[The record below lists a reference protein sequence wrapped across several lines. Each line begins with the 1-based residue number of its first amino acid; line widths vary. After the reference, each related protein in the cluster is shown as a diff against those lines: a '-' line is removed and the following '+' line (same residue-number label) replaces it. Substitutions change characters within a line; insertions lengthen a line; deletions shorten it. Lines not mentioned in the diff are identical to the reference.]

1 MRSLTSITTALALGF
16 AGFLSP
22 VSASADPQDAATAII
37 ESLTR
42 PAPLTRSMRAPEP
55 VLDETASAFLRALPT
70 RGLTI
75 EARAKVAEIATTY
88 DLPQVDVDI
97 LFDFGKDTLNPRALR
112 DVIIIGQALSA
123 AQLAKQ
129 RFIVAGHTDG
139 VGSAA
144 FNQDLS
150 QRRAE
155 TVRQLLIETFD
166 IPAAR
171 LIAVGFG
178 FEQLKNPYDP
188 RADENRR
195 VELINLE
202 VGWE

>member
-1 MRSLTSITTALALGF
+1 MRPTVLLNAALALGL
-16 AGFLSP
+16 AGSLAP
-22 VSASADPQDAATAII
+22 SASMAQAQNGTAAII

-42 PAPLTRSMRAPEP
+42 PAPLTRSMRAPAP
-55 VLDETASAFLRALPT
+55 VLDAEAEAFLRALPT

-75 EARAKVAEIATTY
+75 ETRDQVAEIAKSY

-97 LFDFGKDTLNPRALR
+97 LFEFGKDSLSPAALR
-112 DVIIIGQALSA
+112 DVITLGQALSA
-123 AQLAKQ
+123 EQLAKQ
-129 RFIVAGHTDG
+129 RFIVAGHTDA

-155 TVRQLLIETFD
+155 TVRDFLIETFG
-166 IPAAR
+166 IPASR
-171 LIAVGFG
+171 LVAVGFG
-178 FEQLKNPYDP
+178 FEQLKNPHDP